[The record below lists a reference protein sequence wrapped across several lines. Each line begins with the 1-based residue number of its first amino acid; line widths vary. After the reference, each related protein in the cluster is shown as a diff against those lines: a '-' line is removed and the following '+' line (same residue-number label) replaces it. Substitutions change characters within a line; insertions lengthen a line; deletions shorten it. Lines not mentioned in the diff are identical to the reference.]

1 MEELMNY
8 EIVMMTVNPGAGA
21 VQEATLAHAEGNV
34 ARFVDDLDLPGV
46 AVERDE
52 AHDSGG
58 RFGFVLVH
66 EGHRVEVTMPGL
78 PLDRVR
84 YVGDFG
90 QDIWDFPR
98 LYVNGSSWVWGYGL
112 GIARAKLCGE
122 S

>member
-1 MEELMNY
+1 MKELMSY
-8 EIVMMTVNPGAGA
+8 ETVTMTVNPGAGA

-34 ARFVDDLDLPGV
+34 ARFVDDIDLPGV
-46 AVERDE
+46 AVERYE
-52 AHDSGG
+52 VHDSGG
-58 RFGFVLVH
+58 RFGFVLTH

-90 QDIWDFPR
+90 QNIWDFPR
-98 LYVNGSSWVWGYGL
+98 LYVNRSSWAWGYGL